1 MASDDVV
8 GGQPYPDRAV
18 NGLGAVR
25 KRLSTAITVHGRRI
39 VVGYPVAL
47 LVLFAVVPAGIMLIT
62 SFFPKPSGEY
72 YSVGFTLNHYQR
84 IFEGQALGYVSTTL
98 FIAAITAIV
107 CLVLAFPMAYGLS
120 RFCSR
125 AHQRNYLLVIIA
137 TMWLTV
143 IIRTYAIQIL
153 YSSSGIFNRLLL
165 AVGVVSEPVLGTTGL
180 FTVISGM
187 VYGFLPFALLT
198 IYASIN
204 EVDSSLE
211 EASLNLGANRLQTVW
226 RIIVPQAA
234 QGVALAGGLVFILAS
249 GSYVVPRLLGDPG
262 QWTVPVL
269 ITQQISDQLNVPFA
283 AALSITFVVIV
294 DGLFLI
300 GYWLYKRLGAVSS
313 TDPDG
318 QSTWSKI
325 EKGGTAVFGAVPDKV
340 ADRLPLFF
348 RAYLWG
354 MLVLFVL
361 PLIVVISVSFSPSSF
376 MRFPPSGISLQW
388 YESIATSASWRSAI
402 GNSLLIATF
411 AAILATSIGASLAY
425 AIDRFELRFSSQL
438 TVLGIIPLVIPP
450 VIVGV
455 AHMSYFLQLGI
466 WGTRTGVVIA
476 HGVIFSPFAF
486 ALVRRGLLNIDE
498 HLEEAAA
505 ILGANQRQVTRT
517 ITLPLLA
524 SSLFSGA
531 LFSFVLSLN
540 EYIIAFF
547 LSGFGFNTVPV
558 EIFASLRYN
567 YSPDIAAI
575 SVLYIVLTTI
585 VVYVLD
591 RRFTLSLWD

>member
-1 MASDDVV
+1 VASDDIVS
-8 GGQPYPDRAV
+8 GQTRADRAV
-18 NGLGAVR
+18 NGLRTVRDQLSAVI
-25 KRLSTAITVHGRRI
+25 SVHGRRI
-39 VVGYPVAL
+39 VVGYPIIL
-47 LVLFAVVPAGIMLIT
+47 LVLFAVVPAGIMLVT
-62 SFFPKPSGEY
+62 SFYPKPSGEY
-72 YSVGFTLNHYQR
+72 YSVGFTLTHYQR
-84 IFEGQALGYVSTTL
+84 IFEGQALGYISTTL
-98 FIAAITAIV
+98 LIAAITAVV
-107 CLVLAFPMAYGLS
+107 CLLLAFPMAYGLNRFYS
-120 RFCSR
+120 REF
-125 AHQRNYLLVIIA
+125 QRNYLLIIIA

-153 YSSSGIFNRLLL
+153 YSAEGIFNRFL
-165 AVGVVSEPVLGTTGL
+165 VGTGVVSEPVLGTTGL
-180 FTVISGM
+180 FTVITGM

-204 EVDSSLE
+204 EVDSSVE
-211 EASLNLGANRLQTVW
+211 EASLNLGANRLQTIW
-226 RIIVPQAA
+226 RVIIPQAS
-234 QGVALAGGLVFILAS
+234 QGVLLAGGLVFILAS
-249 GSYVVPRLLGDPG
+249 GSYVVPRLLGDPD

-283 AALSITFVVIV
+283 AALSIMFVVII
-294 DGLFLI
+294 DGLFLA
-300 GYWLYKRLGAVSS
+300 GYWLYKRLVSVS
-313 TDPDG
+313 TTDPDT

-325 EKGGTAVFGAVPDKV
+325 ETIGTDVFGAVPDKL
-340 ADRLPLFF
+340 ADRLPVFL
-348 RAYLWG
+348 RVYLWV
-354 MLVLFVL
+354 MLALFIL

-376 MRFPPSGISLQW
+376 MRFPPSGLSLQW
-388 YESIATSASWRSAI
+388 YQSVLLSPSWLSAI

-411 AAILATSIGASLAY
+411 ASILATSIGASLSY
-425 AIDRFELRFSSQL
+425 AIDRFELRFNSQL
-438 TVLGIIPLVIPP
+438 SLLGVLPLVIPP

-466 WGTRTGVVIA
+466 WGTRTGVVLA
-476 HGVIFSPFAF
+476 HGVVFSPFAF
-486 ALVRRGLLNIDE
+486 ALVRRGLLNIDR

-505 ILGANQRQVTRT
+505 TLGANQRQITRT

-547 LSGFGFNTVPV
+547 LTGFGFNTVPV

-575 SVLYIVLTTI
+575 STLYIILTTV